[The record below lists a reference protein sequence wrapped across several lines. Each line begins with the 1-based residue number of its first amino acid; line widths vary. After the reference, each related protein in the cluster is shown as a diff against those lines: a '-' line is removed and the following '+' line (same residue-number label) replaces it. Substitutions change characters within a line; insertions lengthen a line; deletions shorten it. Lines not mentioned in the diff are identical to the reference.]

1 MERKRMGDSSSLS
14 ACAMSA
20 KKDTAYNRTP
30 SVRLFCL
37 QPLLSSLGTRHSR
50 YQIINSSFLP

>member
-30 SVRLFCL
+30 SVSSGPSF
-37 QPLLSSLGTRHSR
+37 LLSEQDTQDIKS
-50 YQIINSSFLP
+50 

>member
-1 MERKRMGDSSSLS
+1 MGDSSSLS